1 MLFTPRGLLAA
12 VALLAFFASSAV
24 LMVEA
29 VLLMHLPVTP
39 GNPHTG
45 NAHFA
50 LMGTFLSAVVAV
62 FALHKPR

>member
-1 MLFTPRGLLAA
+1 MLFTPRGLLATA
-12 VALLAFFASSAV
+12 AILAFFASSAL

-29 VLLMHLPVTP
+29 VLLMHLPVVP

-45 NAHFA
+45 NTHLA